1 MTLLGR
7 AAPWIAGVLILILWD
22 LAVRIFS
29 IPAYLVPAPLTVLS
43 EIVNRRADLLNASMW
58 TALEIWAGFGL
69 AVLVGLGLGIP
80 IAYSK
85 TLENSILPL
94 VVVLQVIPKVAVAP
108 LFLIWLGYGLSP
120 KILVAC
126 LIAFFPVLIN
136 TIKGLRTVDHEL
148 MQWIGTLGASRFQ
161 LFTKLALPW
170 SLPYLFA
177 AMKVAITFAVV
188 GAIVGEFVGSDR
200 GLGYLI
206 LTSTNVLDTKL
217 TFAALVVL
225 SFIGM
230 VSYWLVLLAER
241 WLVPWE
247 QSLEEPTATA

>member
-1 MTLLGR
+1 MNRLGK
-7 AAPWIAGVLILILWD
+7 AGPWVASILIVVLWD
-22 LAVRIFS
+22 LSVRLFS
-29 IPAYLVPAPLTVLS
+29 IPAYLIPAPLAVVR
-43 EIVNRRADLLNASMW
+43 EIWIRRAELLNASLW
-58 TALEIWAGFGL
+58 TSLEIWAGFGL
-69 AVLVGLGLGIP
+69 AVVIGLVLGVQ

-85 TLENSILPL
+85 ALEASVLPL

-108 LFLIWLGYGLSP
+108 IFLIWLGYGLSP

-148 MQWIGTLGASRFQ
+148 TEWIGTLGASHVQ

-170 SLPYLFA
+170 SLPYVFA

-200 GLGYLI
+200 GLGFLI

-217 TFAALVVL
+217 TFAALAVL
-225 SFIGM
+225 SLIGM
-230 VSYWLVLLAER
+230 ISYWLVVVAER
-241 WLVPWE
+241 LFVPWE
-247 QSLEEPTATA
+247 RSVEELTATT